1 MRYYIEIYRIYRKFP
16 MNSQVNTKNAR
27 RVLKLWQILL
37 MVAIVLGGLIVAAM
51 KGIEQAPKRPLVLE
65 LSNLTESQA
74 NSLKTATA
82 PFGRVQFFG
91 ADLMGIHQVVSSLS
105 WVESAS
111 VKRDW
116 QQGVIVSV
124 VPRRAVANFG
134 SQHLLDANGAVF
146 VPADEHEL
154 MDKNLVHLYS
164 GHTNDATDMM
174 RQMQRVNEWFS
185 PLGITAEDMTL
196 TSRQTWLIRFDNG
209 LRVIVDHEN
218 TEQKLFSLSSLL
230 AGSLAKELPKIQSV
244 DLRYK
249 NGFAIAWKTA
259 GIPQKPSDLGLKTS

>member
-1 MRYYIEIYRIYRKFP
+1 
-16 MNSQVNTKNAR
+16 MNAQVNTKNTRYA
-27 RVLKLWQILL
+27 VKLWHILL
-37 MVAIVLGGLIVAAM
+37 MVVIVLGAVSFIMVKSAGQATKHPIV
-51 KGIEQAPKRPLVLE
+51 LDS
-65 LSNLTESQA
+65 SNLTASQVV
-74 NSLKTATA
+74 SLKTAII
-82 PFGRVQFFG
+82 PFGQVQFFD
-91 ADLMGIHQVVSSLS
+91 ADLIGIHHAVSKLS
-105 WVESAS
+105 WIESVR

-116 QQGVIVSV
+116 RQGVIVSV

-134 SQHLLDANGAVF
+134 SQHLLDANGVVF

-154 MDKNLVHLYS
+154 MDKNLVNLYS
-164 GHTNDATDMM
+164 RHTNDAKEMM

-185 PLGITAEDMTL
+185 PIGMIAQDMTL

-230 AGSLAKELPKIQSV
+230 AGSLAKELPNMQSV

-249 NGFAIAWKTA
+249 NGLAIAWKATKDVP
-259 GIPQKPSDLGLKTS
+259 GISGVNLEAS